1 MKLKSY
7 ATCALLSLF
16 PLASQAVEVG
26 TYQGVKLDLGLQIN
40 RALMYADDGITN
52 ETFFVDNDNSS
63 TRFSLKA
70 QSNLDDKI
78 SVGALFEAE
87 YQSNPSNL
95 VDMETKTTASPTLDE
110 RKMEAWI
117 SSKEY
122 GRLTIGQ
129 GSGAADGNMEREL
142 SGTNIINWPN
152 PTLVGGALKFGGTGP
167 TIKSTMSNLD
177 FEGRYDR
184 LRYDT
189 PKFGPISLAVSQGTN
204 KGNDVSEIGARL
216 KTKLDSGIQLD
227 GALGYSYNSGSAYD
241 TKTFGGSFAIAMT
254 NGLNAA
260 VAAGKSSDDNAANP
274 DSKFQSVSV
283 GYKSGKHAVNVLYA
297 VAKDRAMKDDKST
310 SVGVGY
316 VYHPEKWMDLYAGYK
331 VHSLDRSGTNYDDI
345 STLTTG
351 IRLKF

>member
-129 GSGAADGNMEREL
+129 GSGAADGNMERQL
-142 SGTNIINWPN
+142 SGTAIINWPN

-204 KGNDVSEIGARL
+204 KGNDAARGTGAGRALIEGVYKTADKNGTPNVYWTTQHFNETARKLYDRIG
-216 KTKLDSGIQLD
+216 
-227 GALGYSYNSGSAYD
+227 
-241 TKTFGGSFAIAMT
+241 
-254 NGLNAA
+254 
-260 VAAGKSSDDNAANP
+260 
-274 DSKFQSVSV
+274 
-283 GYKSGKHAVNVLYA
+283 
-297 VAKDRAMKDDKST
+297 
-310 SVGVGY
+310 
-316 VYHPEKWMDLYAGYK
+316 DLTPFIKYQRG
-331 VHSLDRSGTNYDDI
+331 
-345 STLTTG
+345 
-351 IRLKF
+351 